1 MDNPRGDSSCSLFRG
16 QIGFWNVGFCGGG
29 KPQDPEKNLRSNT
42 RTNNKVN
49 PYVTTGTGI
58 EPGPEWREAR
68 ALTIA
73 QEKEDQTQ

>member
-1 MDNPRGDSSCSLFRG
+1 MWEENQRKTLG
-16 QIGFWNVGFCGGG
+16 VG
-29 KPQDPEKNLRSNT
+29 T

-68 ALTIA
+68 ALTTA
-73 QEKEDQTQ
+73 QEKDSINR

>member
-1 MDNPRGDSSCSLFRG
+1 MTLPALCFVVKLDFGTLVFAE
-16 QIGFWNVGFCGGG
+16 GGNRRTQRKTFG
-29 KPQDPEKNLRSNT
+29 ATT